1 MLCGAAI
8 KDLGCLHLMRR
19 RRKKVWIS
27 SNNEPLMY
35 AISKRNSARH
45 SIQMQ
50 MALIGIDHGPN
61 KINTPSVSF
70 VIVVYTKFKKYL
82 SINAAYKKS
91 IRTLSKQIISICG
104 GKSNFFS
111 GLILLNLTYNRFA
124 VLSFCIYQI
133 IL

>member
-1 MLCGAAI
+1 
-8 KDLGCLHLMRR
+8 
-19 RRKKVWIS
+19 
-27 SNNEPLMY
+27 MY

-82 SINAAYKKS
+82 SINAAYKINKD
-91 IRTLSKQIISICG
+91 TSKQIISICG
-104 GKSNFFS
+104 GKGNFFS

-133 IL
+133 ILWTFGF